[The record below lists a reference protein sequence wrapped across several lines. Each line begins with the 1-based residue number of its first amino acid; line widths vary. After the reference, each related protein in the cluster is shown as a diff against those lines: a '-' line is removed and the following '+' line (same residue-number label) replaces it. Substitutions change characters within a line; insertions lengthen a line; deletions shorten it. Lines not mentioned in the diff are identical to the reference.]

1 MNYVIITE
9 NDVSQWKD
17 NTGREY
23 HFPKRY
29 LKYLTKGTVIVYYK
43 GRMKDASFALKRMTR
58 NPHYFG
64 IAEIG
69 EVKQD
74 IDSEKNDYYAE
85 IINFKPFS
93 YPVLAKQS
101 GQFIEKIP
109 TSRLKNYWRD
119 GVRPVDE
126 ETFNSIIALSDLN
139 NFNATN
145 DSAQEISESYTRSEG
160 KLKLVYSTKYERD
173 IKLREKAI
181 EIHGLNCM
189 GCGFNFEKAY
199 GEWGA
204 GFIHV
209 HHTKPLSNGEG
220 EREVNPRTDM
230 IVLCPNCHSMIH
242 RRRNKT
248 LNLEELLQLL
258 KTKTTN

>member
-1 MNYVIITE
+1 MNYVVITE

-58 NPHYFG
+58 DPHYFG

-93 YPVLAKQS
+93 YPVLAKKS

-119 GVRPVDE
+119 GVRPVPRHDPAARDDGLARGV
-126 ETFNSIIALSDLN
+126 SRAHRASDRVRPAPARGGGRPGRLAVAALLG
-139 NFNATN
+139 
-145 DSAQEISESYTRSEG
+145 Y
-160 KLKLVYSTKYERD
+160 RD
-173 IKLREKAI
+173 ADP
-181 EIHGLNCM
+181 
-189 GCGFNFEKAY
+189 A
-199 GEWGA
+199 A
-204 GFIHV
+204 GH
-209 HHTKPLSNGEG
+209 L
-220 EREVNPRTDM
+220 
-230 IVLCPNCHSMIH
+230 
-242 RRRNKT
+242 RRRHLRLPAVVQRVAALAVPARN
-248 LNLEELLQLL
+248 
-258 KTKTTN
+258 

>member
-1 MNYVIITE
+1 MNYVVITE

-43 GRMKDASFALKRMTR
+43 GRMKDTSFASKRMTR
-58 NPHYFG
+58 DPYYFG

-74 IDSEKNDYYAE
+74 NDSKKNDYYAE

-93 YPVLAKQS
+93 YPVLAKQD

-119 GVRPVDE
+119 GVRPFDE

-145 DSAQEISESYTRSEG
+145 DSEQEISESYTSSEG
-160 KLKLVYSTKYERD
+160 KLQLVYSTKYERD

-181 EIHGLNCM
+181 EIHHLRP
-189 GCGFNFEKAY
+189 K
-199 GEWGA
+199 
-204 GFIHV
+204 
-209 HHTKPLSNGEG
+209 
-220 EREVNPRTDM
+220 R
-230 IVLCPNCHSMIH
+230 
-242 RRRNKT
+242 
-248 LNLEELLQLL
+248 L
-258 KTKTTN
+258 KSGGVWI